1 MTINLKKEKIK
12 MKKKYL
18 KPEFEAVKIA
28 NDLMLTLSD
37 NTPALQD
44 GEVLGHEMEFSEWD
58 ENQFS
63 E

>member
-1 MTINLKKEKIK
+1 

-44 GEVLGHEMEFSEWD
+44 GEVLGHEMEFSDWED
-58 ENQFS
+58 DQLYVE
-63 E
+63 